1 MFKVLDVVILDNEQP
16 KNRRDKTIK
25 QFVVDV
31 EKTGCR
37 SYDSALEYFKQYRR
51 RLYDDDIRLVRM
63 KKTKCYV
70 IYYQVL
76 DKSQKRL
83 SGYND

>member
-1 MFKVLDVVILDNEQP
+1 MFKVLDAVNMVS
-16 KNRRDKTIK
+16 KRDKSIR
-25 QFVVDV
+25 QFVVDT

-37 SYDSALEYFKQYRR
+37 SYDEALEYFEQYRR
-51 RLYDDDIRLVRM
+51 RLYDDDIRIVRM

-83 SGYND
+83 SVYDD